1 MGNLD
6 LRDFLQNFLKPSST
20 TELFSP
26 DVVDFHILIFFKL
39 QAFSEVLKCWLANGN
54 FVTYSLY
61 QNPDS
66 ILFEF

>member
-39 QAFSEVLKCWLANGN
+39 QAFSEVLKC
-54 FVTYSLY
+54 
-61 QNPDS
+61 
-66 ILFEF
+66 